1 MNDKFN
7 SLLSVAIIPNLIEII
22 IEKEGISEIEAIEEL
37 YNSKLYELL
46 ANEETWVWHY
56 SPLMLYTMWKSEKET
71 GKIDF
76 PEGQS

>member
-1 MNDKFN
+1 MPK
-7 SLLSVAIIPNLIEII
+7 LIEII
-22 IEKEGISEIEAIEEL
+22 IEKEHMDEIVAIEQL

-46 ANEETWVWHY
+46 ADEDTWVWHY

-71 GKIDF
+71 GEIEF

>member
-1 MNDKFN
+1 MNIKFN
-7 SLLSVAIIPNLIEII
+7 MLLSIAILPKLIEII
-22 IEKEGISEIEAIEEL
+22 IEKEHMDEIVAIEQL

-46 ANEETWVWHY
+46 ADEDTWVWHY

-71 GKIDF
+71 GEIEF